1 MKIRSLLFLIL
12 TLSTLCTQAAMV
24 TFDPPPIIG
33 GGRMES
39 SYQEE
44 GVLFTGTFAHYS
56 TLVSGSA
63 SNDSSGIM
71 KLLYGSSMRIEMANS
86 SLFSLN
92 SIDLSEYSDVFIQPK
107 TITFTGYY
115 SGGGFTT
122 QSFLTDGLFDSVGGI
137 DDFETF
143 IFSSSFNNLEYVD
156 VNTVVFAMD
165 NLSVQAVPLPGAA
178 YLLLSGLV
186 GLLGFAKKINA

>member
-186 GLLGFAKKINA
+186 GLLGFAKKINT